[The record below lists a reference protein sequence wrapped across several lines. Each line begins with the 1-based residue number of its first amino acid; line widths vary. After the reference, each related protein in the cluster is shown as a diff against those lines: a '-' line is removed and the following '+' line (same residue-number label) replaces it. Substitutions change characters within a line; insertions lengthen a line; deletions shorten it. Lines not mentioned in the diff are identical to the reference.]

1 MAIPHERTHDRMQ
14 DRSLPDI
21 FIDLFHQLTAL
32 LRNEGQL
39 ARVELSEKL
48 DKVIGA
54 GVVLG
59 AGALLLLP
67 GLLLLLDA
75 VAAFLVEGGM
85 RPSIAALI
93 TGGGALLIGAILL
106 MVGLNRLKAVRLV
119 PNKALRQIQQDVAV
133 VKEARQ
139 EHEHVH

>member
-1 MAIPHERTHDRMQ
+1 
-14 DRSLPDI
+14 
-21 FIDLFHQLTAL
+21 
-32 LRNEGQL
+32 
-39 ARVELSEKL
+39 
-48 DKVIGA
+48 
-54 GVVLG
+54 
-59 AGALLLLP
+59 
-67 GLLLLLDA
+67 
-75 VAAFLVEGGM
+75 M